1 MSDQPLRYHL
11 NTLPPHIIV
20 APPTGL
26 AHLGTVPL
34 GADWRWAVRLKGG
47 VSLSGMGPGEIRYH
61 GIYVQAYDGFDG
73 IERAKI
79 SVRPLRKGAITYLVE
94 VHGKDGSQVVVTGDD
109 MAVEWEKVE
118 P

>member
-34 GADWRWAVRLKGG
+34 DADWRWAVRLKGG

-79 SVRPLRKGAITYLVE
+79 YLVE